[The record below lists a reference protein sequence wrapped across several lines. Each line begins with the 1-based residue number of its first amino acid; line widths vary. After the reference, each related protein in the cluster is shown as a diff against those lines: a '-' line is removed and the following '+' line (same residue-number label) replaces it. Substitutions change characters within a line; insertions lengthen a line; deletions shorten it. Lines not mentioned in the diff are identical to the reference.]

1 MSGLILDGALKSA
14 NIDRAACLQTF
25 VYDTKLEENLVAR
38 ERSKRGSSWDAFHE
52 GNLDRLAAE
61 LQKAGPNVV
70 VPMGTTALNAL
81 KGSTSIQKLRG
92 QPTMGEGR
100 FANFKL
106 VPTFDPN
113 FIVKQYHMSHVLIGD
128 LNRAAAEAE
137 IGPHIEYPRRLLNVA
152 PSIGEVEA
160 YVETAAG
167 APLLSCDIETWF
179 NPDNDLVP
187 KFIRGVSFAHSEEEA
202 IYVPFIS
209 MNTLTRCYWPDVA
222 TERRAW
228 DAVRAI
234 LHNPVPKLG
243 QNFGSF
249 DAPWLLSRM
258 GIRVRNYCHD
268 LRLLHKTLYPEL
280 PASLQFMGNSY
291 SRQGSW
297 KHWSKESGVREKAR
311 GAKRDE

>member
-1 MSGLILDGALKSA
+1 MTPGGMRALSPDCQSA
-14 NIDRAACLQTF
+14 WKRDPGSASNWNPYQRLRRSSPESMEGTRARRA
-25 VYDTKLEENLVAR
+25 
-38 ERSKRGSSWDAFHE
+38 
-52 GNLDRLAAE
+52 
-61 LQKAGPNVV
+61 
-70 VPMGTTALNAL
+70 VP
-81 KGSTSIQKLRG
+81 SR
-92 QPTMGEGR
+92 
-100 FANFKL
+100 
-106 VPTFDPN
+106 
-113 FIVKQYHMSHVLIGD
+113 
-128 LNRAAAEAE
+128 
-137 IGPHIEYPRRLLNVA
+137 
-152 PSIGEVEA
+152 
-160 YVETAAG
+160 
-167 APLLSCDIETWF
+167 
-179 NPDNDLVP
+179 
-187 KFIRGVSFAHSEEEA
+187 
-202 IYVPFIS
+202 
-209 MNTLTRCYWPDVA
+209 A